1 MELDL
6 DRETD
11 RQRHTSRGTQTGR
24 GKQADASRE
33 VWSNWTWTERQTE
46 TDKHRQGRPNGRK
59 TARSVDTVFKPS
71 LGRLLS

>member
-11 RQRHTSRGTQTGR
+11 RQRHTGRGTQTGR
-24 GKQADASRE
+24 GRQADASRE
-33 VWSNWTWTERQTE
+33 VWSNWTWTERQAE

-59 TARSVDTVFKPS
+59 TARSVDTVLKPS